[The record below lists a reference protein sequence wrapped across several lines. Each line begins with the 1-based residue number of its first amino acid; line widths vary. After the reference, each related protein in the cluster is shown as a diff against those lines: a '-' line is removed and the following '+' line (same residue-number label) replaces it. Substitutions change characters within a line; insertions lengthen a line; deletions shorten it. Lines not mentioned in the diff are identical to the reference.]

1 MDAGKQRSYSDDLRI
16 GDAWLPMDFPDIGY
30 AEICA
35 RHQIMEVN
43 IGEEPFPGI
52 AALTL
57 RPGIRNLAR
66 EMYTKMHSK
75 WNTRKRIADLWALR
89 KRRWLREA
97 AFAFFRVHRLGQ
109 LPVSVP
115 KDVVRL
121 IVVHIKRGG

>member
-1 MDAGKQRSYSDDLRI
+1 MALTPPSDPRAW
-16 GDAWLPMDFPDIGY
+16 DAWWPERHPDIGY
-30 AEICA
+30 AEICT
-35 RHQIMEVN
+35 RHQITKAHVGHQPDHADALVTFHRNGRGGME
-43 IGEEPFPGI
+43 
-52 AALTL
+52 
-57 RPGIRNLAR
+57 LASYLD
-66 EMYTKMHSK
+66 MANA
-75 WNTRKRIADLWALR
+75 WNRRKRIADLWALR